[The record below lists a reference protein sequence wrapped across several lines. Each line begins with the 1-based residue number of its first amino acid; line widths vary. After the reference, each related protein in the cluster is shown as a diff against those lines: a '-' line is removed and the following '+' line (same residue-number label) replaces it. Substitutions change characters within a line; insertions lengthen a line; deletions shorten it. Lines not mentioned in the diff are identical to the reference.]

1 MLLPPMAQ
9 RVLANAEGKTSAPR
23 FVFVIQSNGFDAV
36 QACPESIPFQ
46 KYEDRDKFE
55 SIDLSEHKLPKGLAP
70 LESLKSKTTILQGL
84 SGRCTGGGHS
94 THGGVSWHVSGF
106 RRQHFAPERH
116 HRLPVGPSQARN
128 IALGG
133 RRHGIGGPRRL
144 AEHVRPGSAQ
154 VLVRAGVAHDHF
166 VLDRAELRRWRQ
178 QNREAAK

>member
-94 THGGVSWHVSGF
+94 THGGGVLACIGFPAPTLRPRTSPSITSWAKPS
-106 RRQHFAPERH
+106 PEYC
-116 HRLPVGPSQARN
+116 
-128 IALGG
+128 LGW
-133 RRHGIGGPRRL
+133 
-144 AEHVRPGSAQ
+144 A
-154 VLVRAGVAHDHF
+154 
-166 VLDRAELRRWRQ
+166 
-178 QNREAAK
+178 